1 MKNSTTSVTQDTA
14 TLGAFLGDGRDPA
27 ALAGS
32 LGRTD
37 GRSSRWDAH
46 RAARREDLINATIEA
61 IAAHGPS
68 VGMDQIAAIAK
79 TSKPVVY
86 RYFADKTDLYR
97 AVSTRLVEQV
107 LARVLAVAE
116 RNPPPRALIHASIDA
131 YLELLEDS
139 PQLYRFV
146 AAHPLIDTP
155 DGVRSFSTV
164 VAELLSSQLAAQL
177 HEGGLD
183 PSYAHPW
190 GDGIVG
196 FITATSMWWLD
207 NREAMTRQQLAAYLG
222 ALLWGGAAGV
232 YQYVGQP
239 ADARPAPGVFPHLSI

>member
-1 MKNSTTSVTQDTA
+1 MTQDT
-14 TLGAFLGDGRDPA
+14 GGR
-27 ALAGS
+27 GNGI
-32 LGRTD
+32 GRPD
-37 GRSSRWDAH
+37 GRSSRWDSH
-46 RAARREDLINATIEA
+46 RAARREDLIGAAIDA
-61 IAAHGPS
+61 IAEHGTS
-68 VGMDQIAAIAK
+68 VGMDQIAAAAG

-107 LARVLAVAE
+107 LARLLAVAE
-116 RNPPPRALIHASIDA
+116 KSPPPRALIHASIDGF
-131 YLELLEDS
+131 LELVES
-139 PQLYRFV
+139 NPQLYRFV

-155 DGVRSFSTV
+155 DGEVQAFSTV
-164 VAELLSSQLAAQL
+164 VAELLSAQLAAQL

-183 PSYAHPW
+183 PDYAHPW

-196 FITATSMWWLD
+196 FITATSLWWLD
-207 NREAMTRQQLAAYLG
+207 HREAMTRPQLSAYLG

-239 ADARPAPGVFPHLSI
+239 ADARPAPGVFPREP

>member
-1 MKNSTTSVTQDTA
+1 MQDTA
-14 TLGAFLGDGRDPA
+14 PAGRP
-27 ALAGS
+27 
-32 LGRTD
+32 D

-46 RAARREDLINATIEA
+46 RAARREDLINATIA
-61 IAAHGPS
+61 GIAAHGPT
-68 VGMDQIAAIAK
+68 VGMDQIAALAN

-97 AVSTRLVEQV
+97 AVSTRLVERV
-107 LARVLAVAE
+107 LARILAVAE

-139 PQLYRFV
+139 PGLYRFV

-155 DGVRSFSTV
+155 DGSVRSFSTV
-164 VAELLSSQLAAQL
+164 VAELLSAQLAAQL
-177 HEGGLD
+177 REGELD
-183 PSYAHPW
+183 PAYARPW

-207 NREAMTRQQLAAYLG
+207 HREAMNRQQLTSYLG

-239 ADARPAPGVFPHLSI
+239 ADARPADGVFPYSST